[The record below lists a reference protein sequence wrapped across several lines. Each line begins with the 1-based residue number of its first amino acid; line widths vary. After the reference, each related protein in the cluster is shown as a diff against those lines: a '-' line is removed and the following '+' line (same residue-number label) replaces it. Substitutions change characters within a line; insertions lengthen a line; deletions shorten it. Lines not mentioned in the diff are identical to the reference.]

1 MFTWSFGML
10 AGEHHLHDLSE
21 EDLKLNLL
29 VLKAPA
35 AVEDVVKHKNS
46 QGATVSGDRGE
57 EMRQYAEQILFSG
70 VAGDVDLNA
79 WLHELDLKRER
90 CSSSSARPAP
100 KVSAERLARQEARNK
115 ERVERSKAIR
125 KSKQV
130 CLMDFLE
137 RDIGDLTHGIQ
148 DIFQAYYN

>member
-1 MFTWSFGML
+1 MEALLLPSQVTNKMFTWSFGML

-57 EMRQYAEQILFSG
+57 EMRHSAEQVLSFG
-70 VAGDVDLNA
+70 VAGDLDLNI
-79 WLHELDLKRER
+79 
-90 CSSSSARPAP
+90 SIYIY
-100 KVSAERLARQEARNK
+100 V
-115 ERVERSKAIR
+115 AIY
-125 KSKQV
+125 
-130 CLMDFLE
+130 
-137 RDIGDLTHGIQ
+137 DI
-148 DIFQAYYN
+148 